1 MLGTIVNTAT
11 IIIGSA
17 IGATLRQ
24 GIAEKYQK
32 VMFDALGLACIVLG
46 INASISNIPNSE
58 FPVLFI
64 ASLVIGILIGTWLDW
79 AGKLERYEASRKRI
93 GKTNLIQGLTTGCLL
108 YCIGTFAIVGPVLS
122 ALSPSAGWDFR
133 ESQNTFLYTNATLDL
148 FTSAILAAT
157 YGWGMILAAPILFC
171 WQSIYYCLAYFFR
184 SAMPEEM
191 RVEISIV
198 GGVLILCSGLS
209 ILNIKNLKTI
219 NYLPALLVPV
229 FFYLFLYLFRL

>member
-1 MLGTIVNTAT
+1 M
-11 IIIGSA
+11 
-17 IGATLRQ
+17 
-24 GIAEKYQK
+24 
-32 VMFDALGLACIVLG
+32 
-46 INASISNIPNSE
+46 
-58 FPVLFI
+58 
-64 ASLVIGILIGTWLDW
+64 
-79 AGKLERYEASRKRI
+79 
-93 GKTNLIQGLTTGCLL
+93 
-108 YCIGTFAIVGPVLS
+108 S
-122 ALSPSAGWDFR
+122 ALSPSAGWDFS

-171 WQSIYYCLAYFFR
+171 WQSIFYCLAYFFR

-209 ILNIKNLKTI
+209 ILNIKNIKTI

-229 FFYLFLYLFRL
+229 VFFLFLYLFRL